1 MVVSAKFAKTL
12 MIGTGLLCVA
22 GCSTT
27 WAPPPDDLID
37 YFTAK
42 QNFARDIQ
50 TAFGSDPKSKTY
62 RLVAVN
68 GPSYPVGALIAA
80 DDNLDLE
87 SRACQPEPGD
97 LPPREQ
103 WGSMPGWNSNKKLGL
118 SLAIPA
124 PMRQVFA
131 KAQSSLS
138 AGIALDS
145 TGSFAVTG
153 LEQVFLSRAD
163 MRRVLARP
171 ECQAALA
178 ASQGGRAVFVRGVVY
193 GQETMQSTRS
203 FDANLGVKI
212 IEDDSGAIGLTY
224 HSNGGFTLNETE
236 PRPKFMIVASV
247 ELSPAQIAESS
258 RDKGPRPDPIDAIF
272 GLPSDA
278 QLLRAGKPPKN

>member
-1 MVVSAKFAKTL
+1 MLVSAKSVKTL
-12 MIGTGLLCVA
+12 IIGAGFLCVA
-22 GCSTT
+22 GCTT
-27 WAPPPDDLID
+27 PWAPPNDKLID

-42 QNFARDIQ
+42 QDFARDIQ
-50 TAFGSDPKSKTY
+50 IAFGSDPKSANY
-62 RLVAVN
+62 RLVAVA
-68 GPSYPVGALIAA
+68 GPSYPVGALIAV

-97 LPPREQ
+97 LPVREQ
-103 WGSMPGWNSNKKLGL
+103 WGSMPGWSSNKRLGL
-118 SLAIPA
+118 TLAIPA
-124 PMRQVFA
+124 PMKQLFT
-131 KAQSSLS
+131 KAQSSLN
-138 AGIALDS
+138 AGITLDS

-163 MRRVLARP
+163 MRTVLARP

-178 ASQGGRAVFVRGVVY
+178 ASQGGKAVFVRGVVY

-247 ELSPAQIAESS
+247 EFSPAQIAQMPPT
-258 RDKGPRPDPIDAIF
+258 KGPKPDPVEAIF
-272 GLPSDA
+272 GMPSDA
-278 QLLRAGKPPKN
+278 QLLRAGKAPKD